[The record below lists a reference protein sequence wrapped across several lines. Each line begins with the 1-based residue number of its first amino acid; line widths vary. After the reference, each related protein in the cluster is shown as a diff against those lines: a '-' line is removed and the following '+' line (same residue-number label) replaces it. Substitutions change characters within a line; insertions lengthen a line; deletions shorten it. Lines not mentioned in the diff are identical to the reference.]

1 MSLYQTLSSC
11 QGGDSG
17 LSESLQNVRMT
28 ALLKDTG
35 LKFYYPDG
43 TVVPLM
49 PTVQCQSA
57 DGASTSTP
65 SGLEELEQATGFK
78 LEQIG
83 YDTGTYLLNKTCRE
97 KIPSKCKFSKFCGFF
112 CSVNSSCQAFKFH
125 STFDRPQIYKFY
137 EPVIPTKFF
146 PSRLL
151 SSSGQVWVKNVK
163 IRTRKNSVSGHF

>member
-11 QGGDSG
+11 KGGDSG

-65 SGLEELEQATGFK
+65 SGLEELERATGFK

-97 KIPSKCKFSKFCGFF
+97 KIPSKCKFSKFCGIF

-125 STFDRPQIYKFY
+125 STFDRPQRYKFY

-151 SSSGQVWVKNVK
+151 SSSGEVWVKNVK

>member
-1 MSLYQTLSSC
+1 
-11 QGGDSG
+11 
-17 LSESLQNVRMT
+17 MT

-97 KIPSKCKFSKFCGFF
+97 KKPSKHKVSKFSGNF
-112 CSVNSSCQAFKFH
+112 CSVNSSRQSFKFH
-125 STFDRPQIYKFY
+125 LTFHRPQIYKFNK
-137 EPVIPTKFF
+137 PLT
-146 PSRLL
+146 S
-151 SSSGQVWVKNVK
+151 N
-163 IRTRKNSVSGHF
+163 

>member
-97 KIPSKCKFSKFCGFF
+97 NNPSKRKFSKFSGNF
-112 CSVNSSCQAFKFH
+112 CSVDSSCQSFKFH
-125 STFDRPQIYKFY
+125 LTFHRSQIYKFN
-137 EPVIPTKFF
+137 EPLI
-146 PSRLL
+146 S
-151 SSSGQVWVKNVK
+151 N
-163 IRTRKNSVSGHF
+163 

>member
-1 MSLYQTLSSC
+1 MKRFFFLLFTTNLWLNFLILGLGLILRVSLYQTLSSC
-11 QGGDSG
+11 QGGNSG
-17 LSESLQNVRMT
+17 LSDSLQNVRMT
-28 ALLKDTG
+28 ALLKSTG

-49 PTVQCQSA
+49 PTVKCQSA

-78 LEQIG
+78 LEEIG

-97 KIPSKCKFSKFCGFF
+97 KNSSKCKFSKFSGIF

-125 STFDRPQIYKFY
+125 SIFYRPEIYKFY
-137 EPVIPTKFF
+137 EPVI
-146 PSRLL
+146 S
-151 SSSGQVWVKNVK
+151 N
-163 IRTRKNSVSGHF
+163 